1 MVDTL
6 CESAFHIF
14 NPRGAK
20 TMFLTAEAVNELDS
34 RLFRFAILGCEDLP
48 TEDITFADACDG
60 YQFSSDL
67 LAWCR
72 ESEVGDITRFKADGV
87 SVVRI
92 G

>member
-34 RLFRFAILGCEDLP
+34 RLFRFAILGCDDLP
-48 TEDITFADACDG
+48 AEDITFADACEG
-60 YQFSSDL
+60 YQFSADL
-67 LAWCR
+67 LSWCR
-72 ESEVGDITRFKADGV
+72 EAVIGDASAFKADGV

>member
-1 MVDTL
+1 MLQGV
-6 CESAFHIF
+6 AVFHWSD
-14 NPRGAK
+14 G
-20 TMFLTAEAVNELDS
+20 LTVEQIKEMDS
-34 RLFRFAILGCEDLP
+34 RLFRFSILGCDDLP
-48 TEDITFADACDG
+48 SEDITFADACDG

-72 ESEVGDITRFKADGV
+72 QAAIGEASAFKSDRV